1 MPLRLNAAQWRLVLR
16 WFVRGMSSAQIAHET
31 GLDRKRVLRA
41 LLVVRRRMR
50 ALAPA
55 GLLSAPAPEEEESA
69 ELPSG
74 GESSA
79 GRQRVPVLAIYASH
93 AQFWGDVVPED
104 SVTRVARAI
113 RERGSEGLELPG
125 LAAYTAVVYR
135 RRLYRLSEAS
145 ERGSA
150 TQFGQVEAFWS
161 YLQRQLRSK
170 GGIRRSRLDLYLA
183 EYAWRYN
190 QRKLTPDQQV
200 RALMLLVRRAPRGV
214 ANGAYPLTTS
224 SSLRHVAH

>member
-50 ALAPA
+50 DLAPA
-55 GLLSAPAPEEEESA
+55 ELVSAHAHDEEDSPESA
-69 ELPSG
+69 SSSEPS
-74 GESSA
+74 ST
-79 GRQRVPVLAIYASH
+79 RQRVPVVAIYASD
-93 AQFWGDVVPED
+93 AQFWGDVVPE
-104 SVTRVARAI
+104 SAVARVARAV
-113 RERGSEGLELPG
+113 RDRGSEGLDVPG
-125 LAAYTAVVYR
+125 LALYSAVVYR
-135 RRLYRLSEAS
+135 RRLYRLTESS
-145 ERGSA
+145 ERGA
-150 TQFGQVEAFWS
+150 LTQFGHVEGFWS

-190 QRKLTPDQQV
+190 HRKLSPDQQV
-200 RALMLLVRRAPRGV
+200 RALMVLVRRTPRGV
-214 ANGAYPLTTS
+214 GNGAIPILTS
-224 SSLRHVAH
+224 SSLRHAAH